1 MDTTQEDETE
11 GRSSSGVTVKPVVNA
26 VRILRFL
33 TETDTPERAAD
44 IARQLSINPSTC
56 FNILRTLAAEDMV
69 AFDPASKTYSPG
81 LGLAKLV
88 GHLVTQGQRLD
99 IARPLL
105 QQFAARFHVTVTLWR
120 QMGYDRIVLVSS
132 EASPTDLR
140 IDMAIGQRLPI
151 FMGASGRLFAA
162 EVDLDPTA
170 MRAAFDKIR
179 WARPLEFDEYCQQVQ
194 FAREHQW
201 AIDDGYFS
209 AGIMAIA
216 APVRDR
222 AGAIAFAVSAVMFRG
237 QYIGADAD
245 KLGGE
250 VRKLADKLSNLLF

>member
-1 MDTTQEDETE
+1 MDTAPADEKT
-11 GRSSSGVTVKPVVNA
+11 GRPQGGVTVKPVVNA
-26 VRILRFL
+26 VRILRLL
-33 TETDTPERAAD
+33 TESNTPGRAAD

-56 FNILRTLAAEDMV
+56 FNILRTLAAEGMV
-69 AFDPASKTYSPG
+69 AFDPVSKTYSPG

-105 QQFAARFHVTVTLWR
+105 QQFATRFHVTVTLWR
-120 QMGYDRIVLVSS
+120 KLGYDRIVLVSS
-132 EASPTDLR
+132 EASRTDLR

-151 FMGASGRLFAA
+151 FMGASGRLFVA
-162 EVDLDPTA
+162 EMNLDSAA

-179 WARPLEFDEYCQQVQ
+179 WARPLEFEEYCQQVQ
-194 FAREHQW
+194 FARDHQW
-201 AIDDGYFS
+201 SIDDGYFS

-237 QYIGADAD
+237 QYTGADAD
-245 KLGGE
+245 RLGGE
-250 VRKLADKLSNLLF
+250 VRKLGSKLSKLLF